1 MMVDDLRAAGREH
14 WQQRLDEAAAVRR
27 ARGQRVPQHAVRPQ
41 LARGLVQLAA
51 WLDPAVKPARQ
62 ARRSA

>member
-1 MMVDDLRAAGREH
+1 MMVDDMRAAGRDR
-14 WQQRLDEAAAVRR
+14 WQQLLDEATEVRR
-27 ARGQRVPQHAVRPQ
+27 ARGQRQMKQAVRPQ

-62 ARRSA
+62 TRRSA

>member
-1 MMVDDLRAAGREH
+1 MMGDDLRAAGREH
-14 WQQRLDEAAAVRR
+14 WQQLLDEATAARR
-27 ARGQRVPQHAVRPQ
+27 AQNQQTEQHAVRPQ

-62 ARRSA
+62 TRRSA